1 MAEYYI
7 QGLTRGFVTAA
18 EVIRWSDEV
27 IVASPKPEDWM
38 LDIST
43 AGEDDRMGVLHH
55 LHAVTGEIDQTA
67 LTSLLAGRQTDRAG
81 PAEKSC
87 NTYCPPDFGASAGI
101 AASALSNAC
110 TLTGLVRWAT
120 NPAA

>member
-7 QGLTRGFVTAA
+7 RGLTQGFLTAA

-27 IVASPKPEDWM
+27 IVESPKTEEWM

-55 LHAVTGEIDQTA
+55 LHAVTGEVDQEA
-67 LTSLLAGRQTDRAG
+67 LALLLAG
-81 PAEKSC
+81 K
-87 NTYCPPDFGASAGI
+87 
-101 AASALSNAC
+101 
-110 TLTGLVRWAT
+110 
-120 NPAA
+120 